1 MVIIGAGLAGLSA
14 GYELT
19 LAGHE
24 VTILEATMRPG
35 GRALT
40 IREPFSDGLYADAGA
55 ARFYDIHHLT
65 LKYVKLFDL
74 PVVPFY
80 PKELASVRYIGGKP
94 IRLKAGE
101 RMTLS
106 DYPSEQTVG
115 LAPEEKTLGLDGM
128 WKKYIGSKLNEL
140 GDVSSEEWPPTE
152 LKKYDGIDFGEFLR
166 QQGASA
172 TAVSLLGG
180 EGDPQERFSALWYL
194 RFLALE
200 QGAKSIYKI
209 EGGTDLLPRALA
221 KRLAEKIRYGTP
233 VIRIE
238 QQARSVQ
245 VTFWQGGALETLAG
259 DYVICAVP
267 FSLLKR
273 IQVSPA
279 FSAEKQRAIAELP
292 YGSACRVFLQS
303 RKRYWEAEGLNGF
316 GETPAL
322 GEIWQPT
329 FDQPGSRGI
338 LLSYVFASRA
348 RQVTAMTE
356 GSRLNSV
363 TEEMEQV
370 LPGIRANLE
379 GGLSKC
385 WDLDPWARGAY
396 VYLKPG
402 QVFSLTPY
410 LSRPEGRVH
419 FAGEHASAWHRWMQ
433 GALASGVR
441 AAREV
446 NEAAL

>member
-1 MVIIGAGLAGLSA
+1 VVIVGAGLAGLSA
-14 GYELT
+14 GYELAQ
-19 LAGHE
+19 AGHE

-40 IREPFSDGLYADAGA
+40 IREPFSDGLYAEAGA
-55 ARFYDIHHLT
+55 ARFYDIHDLT
-65 LKYVKLFDL
+65 LKYVRLFNL

-101 RMTLS
+101 SVTLS
-106 DYPSEQTVG
+106 DFPPEQTVS
-115 LAPEEKTLGLDGM
+115 LTSEEKSLGLDGM
-128 WKKYIGSKLNEL
+128 RRKYIGSKLKEL
-140 GDVSSEEWPPTE
+140 GDVSSAEWPPSG
-152 LKKYDGIDFGEFLR
+152 LQKYDGMDFGEFLR
-166 QQGASA
+166 GQGASPP
-172 TAVSLLGG
+172 AVALLGG
-180 EGDPQERFSALWYL
+180 EVDPEERSSALWYL
-194 RFLALE
+194 RVLALE
-200 QGAKSIYKI
+200 QGAKHIYKI
-209 EGGTDLLPRALA
+209 QGGTDLLPRAFA
-221 KRLAEKIRYGTP
+221 QRLAQKIRYGTP

-238 QQARSVQ
+238 QQARGVQ
-245 VTFWQGGALETLAG
+245 VAFWQGGAVETLAA
-259 DYVICAVP
+259 DYLICAVP

-273 IQVSPA
+273 IQVSPP

-329 FDQPGSRGI
+329 FDQPGPRGI
-338 LLSYVFASRA
+338 LMSYVFASRA
-348 RQVTAMTE
+348 RQLTAMPE
-356 GSRLNSV
+356 GERLNSV
-363 TEEMEQV
+363 TDGMEHV
-370 LPGIRANLE
+370 LPGMRANLE
-379 GGLSKC
+379 GALSKC

-410 LSRPEGRVH
+410 LARPEGRVH

-441 AAREV
+441 AAHEV
-446 NEAAL
+446 SEAPL